1 MASEN
6 INVAWAEAQTGKK
19 APERLSDNE
28 ALVWHFECAALAV
41 STGYA
46 GIGMAEVYGALRLE
60 IVRRLADA
68 AAPTGGET

>member
-41 STGYA
+41 SRGYA
-46 GIGMAEVYGALRLE
+46 GIGMVEVYGALRLE
-60 IVRRLADA
+60 IVRRMS
-68 AAPTGGET
+68 APPAPEATE